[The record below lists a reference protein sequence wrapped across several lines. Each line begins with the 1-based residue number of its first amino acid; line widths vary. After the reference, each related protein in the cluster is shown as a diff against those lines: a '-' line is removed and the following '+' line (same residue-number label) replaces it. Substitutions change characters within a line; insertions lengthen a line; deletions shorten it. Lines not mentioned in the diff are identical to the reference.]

1 MNTLK
6 TKSQRIV
13 VRYANIT
20 DLPKIIFI
28 LNQAIDA
35 QVNGILIKET
45 VESKLK
51 WFHEFDINTHPIYVA
66 TLNKQIVGFCYLSPY
81 RRGRQAMSK
90 VAEISYYVDYN
101 HHLKQIGSTLM
112 KYAIKDCKRLKKHSL
127 LAILLDNNTASISLL
142 ENYNFKKWGHF
153 PGIIDLN
160 KKVCG
165 QYVYGLKIG

>member
-35 QVNGILIKET
+35 QANGILIKET

-66 TLNKQIVGFCYLSPY
+66 TLNKQIVGFCTGQNSPGVG
-81 RRGRQAMSK
+81 RGG
-90 VAEISYYVDYN
+90 VARLTDFISCA
-101 HHLKQIGSTLM
+101 S
-112 KYAIKDCKRLKKHSL
+112 ADCVWTR
-127 LAILLDNNTASISLL
+127 
-142 ENYNFKKWGHF
+142 W
-153 PGIIDLN
+153 
-160 KKVCG
+160 CG
-165 QYVYGLKIG
+165 QERHCSGASLSREVCQAGQMKHNRRQEKRKHCVLHLSSR

>member
-35 QVNGILIKET
+35 QANGILIKET

-51 WFHEFDINTHPIYVA
+51 CFMNLT
-66 TLNKQIVGFCYLSPY
+66 
-81 RRGRQAMSK
+81 
-90 VAEISYYVDYN
+90 
-101 HHLKQIGSTLM
+101 
-112 KYAIKDCKRLKKHSL
+112 
-127 LAILLDNNTASISLL
+127 
-142 ENYNFKKWGHF
+142 
-153 PGIIDLN
+153 
-160 KKVCG
+160 
-165 QYVYGLKIG
+165 